1 MVKYKRIPME
11 TLVNVRDLGGYAAKD
26 GKITKYGQFLR
37 SDCPIGIS
45 EKDILF
51 LKEYGVTLSID
62 LRGVDEVES
71 TPSDLAGLEGHTYR
85 HCPISREHSV
95 LKSKDEKNRAQE
107 SVPPGENFD
116 LGDSYIEIAETA
128 KPWVKQVF
136 ELCAEWDG
144 GVLFHCF
151 IGKDRVGIIS
161 AILLGACGVSAPDIM
176 MDYSASMSC
185 LRPKYNTMNT
195 DFLPQ
200 KRGRPDYS
208 WGFFGS
214 VPESMEALL
223 CHLNEKYG
231 DIPGYL
237 KDCGVTEDLINM
249 LREKLLEDVEQT

>member
-1 MVKYKRIPME
+1 MIKYKRIPME
-11 TLVNVRDLGGYAAKD
+11 TLVNVRDLGGYAAMD

-51 LKEYGVTLSID
+51 LKNYAITLSVD
-62 LRGVDEVES
+62 LRGVDEVDS
-71 TPSDLAGLEGHTYR
+71 APSGLAGLKGHTYK

-95 LKSKDEKNRAQE
+95 IKSTDDKDSTRKK
-107 SVPPGENFD
+107 PPSEDNFD
-116 LGDSYIEIAETA
+116 MGDSYIEIVEMS
-128 KPWVKQVF
+128 KPWIKQVF
-136 ELCAEWDG
+136 ELCAKWDG
-144 GVLFHCF
+144 GVLYHCF
-151 IGKDRVGIIS
+151 IGKDRAGIIS
-161 AILLGACGVSAPDIM
+161 AMLLGACGVCDTDIM

-185 LRPKYNTMNT
+185 LRPKYDAMHP

-200 KRGRPDYS
+200 KRGRPDYC

-237 KDCGVTEDLINM
+237 KECGVSEDLIDE
-249 LREKLLEDVEQT
+249 LRRKLLEDSK